1 MDNLTKRVKSAY
13 KSKLKG
19 GRTNSRGASSKTN
32 RSNQDLF
39 KNQISNYETRLQ
51 NSGIDPTNI
60 KDTRNPVE
68 KLLNLKQDQNVLFDV
83 FELIN
88 RPQQALFTGIDNAIK
103 GKDFVKGLG
112 EGISGKKTTTGGKI
126 LRDLGMEGND
136 KANLFT
142 KEGRKNIHLSD
153 VLGFGLDLFADP
165 IDLVAAPVKVTS
177 TAGKA
182 VRAADNI
189 ADIAKGSKGLKLVKA
204 ADKVGDTAKGITAA
218 KAGLNTLGDVGKVAA
233 TEWKPLSSALLSYA
247 GKGIKKG
254 AKVGDNILEKA
265 LSKSDAKS
273 LKKAG
278 EYVAKAGG
286 DVNDIGAIEDALR
299 EIGRSSSK
307 LDTYK
312 GLKNQLSRT
321 VDSSKNLMG
330 LTRKSREAQNISN
343 ISKGYGERAIKDFAN
358 DIDNISNNF
367 AELGYKSKEEASKA
381 ISNALHT
388 HLERNWDY
396 SIKGGDVLESLKKGA
411 PVDFFNEDS
420 AKQIVDELK
429 NYGIKASNE
438 GRNVTLLDN
447 KAKLKN
453 LRDAFADKT
462 FGEYLSA
469 DDLVDRQIAN
479 ELLNKKPELQAL
491 ASKADNAYV
500 DYTRK
505 SDFMTGLNSS
515 NITKEGYGRHGL
527 SEEGRFVKQGQGQ
540 FPSRNKAFNER
551 QFKGTTAEYNRLRKN
566 VIDEKVKGLV
576 EDPTAPLVRDANGNL
591 TRAKTTTKG
600 ENAAKSIYKTDNDGN
615 FIRDAKGNLVRDD
628 VQYNTLIQKKQEK
641 IDRLRNEA
649 ESAKELI
656 KGKTEGLNVIDET
669 KLTKKDARSL
679 SVLRAEKQYADKVDE
694 LAKIKFN
701 NVAPESADAIDNV
714 RSSFKEFRKAKNQ
727 YINGLK
733 KKNITDDEIKVL
745 KKNMDESQKV
755 VTASMRAAQ
764 QFENKQARQIIGNAN
779 KAFRE
784 GKNTGIL
791 LEKERRKLAQSQV
804 RRTEIYEAAEDLAGS
819 IKGQLAYEEEA
830 LNKLKGSADAIFNS
844 KSKLIEQQAKAAN
857 ILTSQEGIEYMNTGF
872 LENFTDFVNRSPEFN
887 KAAQMYNEALTTGIL
902 KNRKYV
908 REITD
913 ASEKIPFGYAKVDG
927 SLLANNIKNYQGIL
941 PEGSKDLVRIA
952 DDFKGKTLAVDKEL
966 ANILNLTKRTNEA
979 VNPLLKFFDSVNNT
993 FKKFSTLTAGF
1004 QVRNIGGNGTNMVL
1018 SGVPARELPDYYKKA
1033 TSLWNKAD
1041 ELMSRVGDKTLT
1053 KAEQKELETLMDFY
1067 KGGFADA
1074 FIKGQGMEAVKS
1086 GKGVLGKVS
1095 KASVEMNQTMDT
1107 WNRLTL
1113 LMYAKDHPEYV
1124 KKLGRKD
1131 AVEAVKMVLFDPD
1144 NMSDLERNVFK
1155 KIIPFYTFTKQ
1166 NLMFQAENVMKNTP
1180 RYNKLFKSL
1189 NKAYDSVGE
1198 DKYYQYQKESMQIPL
1213 PFTDGKGNQLFL
1225 KSNLPVS
1232 DLGEFIG
1239 DPLGRLAASTSPVI
1253 KTPYELKSGKS
1264 MFTGEDINYKTLS
1277 NTLNKLG
1284 VRDQGIENAAQ
1295 AAETILN
1302 NFGLQNVSTNLIS
1315 KVSSI
1320 LDRNNDDKSNQ
1331 QLWAEIFKSVLQN
1344 TKQESVE
1351 NVKLYNE
1358 LEQYQSILK
1367 RLKQQG
1373 VEVPTMTEINKMKLN
1388 RFKNKRA
1395 SLR

>member
-19 GRTNSRGASSKTN
+19 GRTSSASSKAN

-51 NSGIDPTNI
+51 NAGIDSKKA

-68 KLLNLKQDQNVLFDV
+68 KLLNLKQDQNVLFDI

-165 IDLVAAPVKVTS
+165 IDLAVAPVKVTS

-273 LKKAG
+273 LKKAE
-278 EYVAKAGG
+278 EYVAKKGG
-286 DVNDIGAIEDALR
+286 DIENALR

-312 GLKNQLSRT
+312 GIKDQLSRT

-330 LTRKSREAQNISN
+330 LTRKAREAENISN
-343 ISKGYGERAIKDFAN
+343 VNREYGKLLNEDLLK
-358 DIDNISNNF
+358 DIDKASNNF
-367 AELGYKSKEEASKA
+367 AELGFKSKEEATDNIIRNLSHATENEGDWLFRGKDVINNLVENKNVYVHSKE
-381 ISNALHT
+381 NAD
-388 HLERNWDY
+388 EVV
-396 SIKGGDVLESLKKGA
+396 KALK
-411 PVDFFNEDS
+411 E
-420 AKQIVDELK
+420 
-429 NYGIKASNE
+429 YGIKAEANGDKVKLIGSK
-438 GRNVTLLDN
+438 N
-447 KAKLKN
+447 KLYN
-453 LRDAFADKT
+453 IQDDFADRVLGTKVSKEAKETMDKATEFFNQNDELRNLYNKSQASKVDYAKFNSDVTGTNFENIVTNPYVKHSLNENIPASEAQAFKARKYDVPIAEANRMKQLEKAEEIKKINEKSDKISKT
-462 FGEYLSA
+462 IYETTDDGIIKTDNAGNPIRNKKYMDNLIDNHNNNINRIKSNLASQEELMKASYKTDDAGKIIRNEAGEAIRKDIDVSS
-469 DDLVDRQIAN
+469 VDPSK
-479 ELLNKKPELQAL
+479 LNKK
-491 ASKADNAYV
+491 D
-500 DYTRK
+500 
-505 SDFMTGLNSS
+505 
-515 NITKEGYGRHGL
+515 TKI
-527 SEEGRFVKQGQGQ
+527 
-540 FPSRNKAFNER
+540 
-551 QFKGTTAEYNRLRKN
+551 YNRL
-566 VIDEKVKGLV
+566 VAD
-576 EDPTAPLVRDANGNL
+576 
-591 TRAKTTTKG
+591 
-600 ENAAKSIYKTDNDGN
+600 
-615 FIRDAKGNLVRDD
+615 
-628 VQYNTLIQKKQEK
+628 
-641 IDRLRNEA
+641 
-649 ESAKELI
+649 
-656 KGKTEGLNVIDET
+656 EGLREVT
-669 KLTKKDARSL
+669 
-679 SVLRAEKQYADKVDE
+679 ADLK
-694 LAKIKFN
+694 KIKFEDIDPANTKYLN
-701 NVAPESADAIDNV
+701 NVSESYKDYTKWV
-714 RSSFKEFRKAKNQ
+714 TSYKQE
-727 YINGLK
+727 LMK
-733 KKNITDDEIKVL
+733 KKPNERKLDFIKAFVDSS
-745 KKNMDESQKV
+745 KKQ
-755 VTASMRAAQ
+755 VTADITVAKSLA
-764 QFENKQARQIIGNAN
+764 NKQARQAISKAN
-779 KAFRE
+779 KAYRE
-784 GKNTGIL
+784 GKSVGMELQKAMDKLKISQKKNTDVFNAIVDNVDNLQGKLKYEQETLKKL
-791 LEKERRKLAQSQV
+791 LSNKEGLAD
-804 RRTEIYEAAEDLAGS
+804 EIYRKKVKTL
-819 IKGQLAYEEEA
+819 EENAKAVATLSDPKTQEFFKTSFDENFIDYVNRGA
-830 LNKLKGSADAIFNS
+830 SYTEGANKL
-844 KSKLIEQQAKAAN
+844 
-857 ILTSQEGIEYMNTGF
+857 
-872 LENFTDFVNRSPEFN
+872 
-887 KAAQMYNEALTTGIL
+887 NEALSVGIFNN
-902 KNRKYV
+902 KQYV
-908 REITD
+908 MK
-913 ASEKIPFGYAKVDG
+913 ASDLGNKKVPYNFEKVNPAY
-927 SLLANNIKNYQGIL
+927 IKNKLSYYKSML
-941 PEGSKDLVRIA
+941 PENAQKTFDYIMNNLGDEAIYMDKDFTKYLGVSTEA
-952 DDFKGKTLAVDKEL
+952 AKET
-966 ANILNLTKRTNEA
+966 A
-979 VNPLLKFFDSVNNT
+979 PLLKFFDSINNT
-993 FKKFSTLTAGF
+993 FKKFSTLTLGF
-1004 QVRNIGGNGTNMVL
+1004 QERNIIGNSTNMVL
-1018 SGVPARELPDYYKKA
+1018 SGVKARELPEYYKKA
-1033 TSLWNKAD
+1033 HALWNKAD
-1041 ELMSRVGDKTLT
+1041 DLMKKSGTEALT

-1074 FIKGQGMEAVKS
+1074 FIKGQGMEAIKS
-1086 GKGVLGKVS
+1086 SKGALGKVS
-1095 KASVEMNQTMDT
+1095 KASAELNQTVDT
-1107 WNRLTL
+1107 YNRLTL

-1180 RYNKLFKSL
+1180 RYNKLFKAL

-1198 DKYYQYQKESMQIPL
+1198 DKYYQYQKEAMQIPI

-1232 DLGEFIG
+1232 DLGEFMG

-1358 LEQYQSILK
+1358 LEQYQSILR